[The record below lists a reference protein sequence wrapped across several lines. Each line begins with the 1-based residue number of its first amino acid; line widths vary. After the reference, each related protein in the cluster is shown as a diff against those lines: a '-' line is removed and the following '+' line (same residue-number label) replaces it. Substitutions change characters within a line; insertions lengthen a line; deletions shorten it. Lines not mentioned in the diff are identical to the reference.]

1 MGDPVESMVD
11 ARREAMRGLADA
23 SGTPLLAGDAPRW
36 GLALSGGGIRS
47 ATFCLGLL
55 KALADKRMLLRFDL
69 VSTVSG
75 GGYVGAMLGRLFSRC
90 FNAGEAAAVLDAFA
104 AKKPPWFLW
113 WLRSNG
119 RYLIPSGARDTV
131 FAVALYARNTLAIHV
146 ELGLVGLLA
155 GALIASVDLGAW
167 ALRASLA
174 AGSTIEAILQW
185 VSPQQDPS
193 QFVPVI
199 AFVLPVLLWL
209 AAVFTC
215 AYWGA
220 RTVQQR
226 HALTVMSWLVWAAAL
241 TIVVGLAFMLIGTEQ
256 PAAFLRGLLAEPD
269 STTHWLDTLNTKTK
283 AEFGVRAA
291 FLAFGIVTA
300 SAWVAGLPIA
310 AGTLLVLRLGPL
322 AGEVA
327 ADRLVRA
334 RNVLTRGLAS
344 VVRLIALV
352 LALAALDR
360 LAWALAFE
368 LDGLLGAG
376 VLLAVLAVLL
386 RAGAPLAAMLK
397 PGSMGT
403 AALLRMANVLGLV
416 VTFLLLAWWVSLVQR
431 AALGAVFG
439 GKDIGL
445 LAGLSVIVVIAL
457 PSLAYVL
464 LTRGNMDFL
473 NVSSLQTFYRSR
485 LVRAYLGAV
494 NPNRY
499 PEAAHRLRPGLEPAN
514 ELPPEPRGGYE
525 VRQVADVDPGDDISM
540 HDYAGFACGA
550 PVHLMTAC
558 INQTEDPRGRFNR
571 DRRGVPL
578 TIAPQGHFRVD
589 QQPWQH
595 VDRDKSLTLGNWV
608 SISGG
613 AFSPGLGQNTRA
625 GVAALA
631 TFAGVRLGY
640 WWDGLSTGTARRRWF
655 PKLAALFDETR
666 GRFPG
671 TTQTHAFLSD
681 GGHAENTGAWPLL
694 AQRCEL
700 VVLVDCGADP
710 SYRFEDLEN
719 LIRRARIDLQTRIRF
734 LVPKAVPVQAP
745 FSRFGTLDDLAAANS
760 TACIAIAR
768 IEYPDRAEPA
778 HLMLVKPNI
787 WPQLPPDVANY
798 HAANPAFPQ
807 QTTLDQFFDEAQW
820 ESYYAL
826 GCALGSETLGA
837 LDHPGS
843 AGFAAAIEK
852 LFEDDEQAATRA
864 VERRQAA
871 KQRDLRSSVGATLLA
886 WLTRPTAARAAPAG
900 SEDAAKPAGGRLASR
915 LGAQAVNAS
924 IGLGAAATIVFSA
937 YQAIDA
943 FRSAGAQKIRDERAA
958 LKEIADLWAKVPS
971 VARAGSEPL
980 STGSPAWRIE
990 VEAPGALA
998 AALARTSDTLCQ
1010 ADEADWFKQ
1019 SPLAASIF
1027 QDAFRACKAMPPGTA
1042 PASCDWLVKTAESPV
1057 APSCLYQEKGTVTC
1071 EPRYW
1076 AYRYAV
1082 SESQRCVAP
1091 KLAERRLVE
1100 AAQKASRQAEAE
1112 ALVAAAQAALLKR
1125 GGGEGA
1131 AAAQQV
1137 AATASAA
1144 AQRAASTAS
1153 AVAAEAAAPA
1163 PVSESV
1169 CKAQA
1174 PPACCGKTVYVQTYG
1189 SADQTDARG
1198 LRAALRSLGASVPPI
1213 DDVVASAR
1221 ARNRIAPALVP
1232 AVSVRYSDAAA
1243 FACATS
1249 VLGLVQ
1255 QETTRPGGQLQRLP
1269 ASYAQRADQLEL
1281 WLPPAFMARPAA
1293 SSP

>member
-1 MGDPVESMVD
+1 MGDPVESMID
-11 ARREAMRGLADA
+11 ARREALRGLADA

-119 RYLIPSGARDTV
+119 RYLIPSGARDTA

-209 AAVFTC
+209 AAVLTC

-220 RTVQQR
+220 RMVQQR
-226 HALTVMSWLVWAAAL
+226 RALTVMSWLVWAAAL

-256 PAAFLRGLLAEPD
+256 PAALLRGLLAEPD

-283 AEFGVRAA
+283 AEFSVRAA

-322 AGEVA
+322 AGEAA

-344 VVRLIALV
+344 VVRLGALV

-397 PGSMGT
+397 PGSLGT

-499 PEAAHRLRPGLEPAN
+499 PEAARRLRPGLEPAN
-514 ELPPEPRGGYE
+514 ELPPEPSGGYE
-525 VRQVADVDPGDDISM
+525 VRQVTDVDPGDDISM
-540 HDYAGFACGA
+540 HDYAGFASGA

-640 WWDGLSTGTARRRWF
+640 WWDGLSGTGTARRRWF

-671 TTQTHAFLSD
+671 TTHTHAFLSD

-719 LIRRARIDLQTRIRF
+719 LIRRARIDLQTKIRF

-826 GCALGSETLGA
+826 GCALGSEALAT
-837 LDHPGS
+837 LDH
-843 AGFAAAIEK
+843 AGAASFAASIEK
-852 LFEDDEQAATRA
+852 LFEDDDQAATRA
-864 VERRQAA
+864 VERRHVAA
-871 KQRDLRSSVGATLLA
+871 QRELRSSLGATLLSWFTKA
-886 WLTRPTAARAAPAG
+886 GDKAAGPATA
-900 SEDAAKPAGGRLASR
+900 EAAKPAGGRIVSR
-915 LGAQAVNAS
+915 LSVQAVNAS
-924 IGLGAAATIVFSA
+924 IGLGAAATIAFSA
-937 YQAIDA
+937 YQAVDA
-943 FRSAGAQKIRDERAA
+943 LRSAGAQKVKDERAA
-958 LKEIADLWAKVPS
+958 MKEIADLWAR
-971 VARAGSEPL
+971 VA
-980 STGSPAWRIE
+980 
-990 VEAPGALA
+990 EAPGALA

-1010 ADEADWFKQ
+1010 ADEAAWFNQ

-1027 QDAFRACKAMPPGTA
+1027 QDAFKACKAMAPGTA
-1042 PASCDWLVKTAESPV
+1042 PASCEWLVKKAESPF
-1057 APSCLYQEKGTVTC
+1057 APSCLFQEQGTITC

-1076 AYRYAV
+1076 AYHYEV
-1082 SESQRCVAP
+1082 SEIQRCVAP

-1100 AAQKASRQAEAE
+1100 AARNASRLADVEAQA
-1112 ALVAAAQAALLKR
+1112 AAAQAALLVS
-1125 GGGEGA
+1125 GGDARA
-1131 AAAQQV
+1131 AV
-1137 AATASAA
+1137 AIEVAASAA
-1144 AQRAASTAS
+1144 AVARRASSTAS
-1153 AVAAEAAAPA
+1153 AVIAEAAAPLPA
-1163 PVSESV
+1163 TDAV
-1169 CKAQA
+1169 CK
-1174 PPACCGKTVYVQTYG
+1174 PPTPAACCGKTIYVQAYG
-1189 SADQTDARG
+1189 SADRADARS
-1198 LRAALRSLGASVPPI
+1198 LRTALGSLGASVPAI

-1221 ARNRIAPALVP
+1221 ARNRRAPSLIA
-1232 AVSVRYSDAAA
+1232 AVSVRYSDPAAL
-1243 FACATS
+1243 ACAEG
-1249 VLGLVQ
+1249 VLTTVRK
-1255 QETTRPGGQLQRLP
+1255 ETGQAGGQVQRLA
-1269 ASYAQRADQLEL
+1269 ASYAQRPDQVEL
-1281 WLPPAFMARPAA
+1281 WLPSAFMGRPAGA
-1293 SSP
+1293 R